1 MGQRMG
7 GREAGGTRTRNR
19 KAAVRAI
26 EGDGGGLE
34 MSGLCYERTCEMC
47 SLSAS
52 SGGGTNGVHLLGSTF
67 RPQKAIVRGGVGGGR
82 CGCV

>member
-1 MGQRMG
+1 
-7 GREAGGTRTRNR
+7 
-19 KAAVRAI
+19 
-26 EGDGGGLE
+26 
-34 MSGLCYERTCEMC
+34 MC